1 MAVRTLPARTG
12 KTPGT
17 EVLVK
22 LRRLLAVRVK
32 RLERRWISD
41 PFERVRHTEI
51 VSRRLAL
58 RVIEL
63 DRPAKR

>member
-1 MAVRTLPARTG
+1 
-12 KTPGT
+12 
-17 EVLVK
+17 VLVK

-58 RVIEL
+58 RVDQL
-63 DRPAKR
+63 DRSAKR